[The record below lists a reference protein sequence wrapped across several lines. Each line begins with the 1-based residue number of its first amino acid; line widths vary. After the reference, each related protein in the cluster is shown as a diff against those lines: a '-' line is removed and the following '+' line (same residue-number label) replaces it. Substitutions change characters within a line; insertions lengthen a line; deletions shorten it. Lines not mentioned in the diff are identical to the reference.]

1 MRLKKLREVSIF
13 WKISAIFEIVL
24 ILTILGICAF
34 ATSRFSKILYTK
46 ATSLGDVRVEKL
58 ADFSANK
65 YNRIYGLSNYIH
77 SGEISD
83 VMAKMKQNPDEMYS
97 FDKIQSMN
105 VFFAGV
111 SSADREISDIVI
123 LSVAGGVFSYSETG
137 YSEVSP
143 SYDFWGNETISKFVA
158 SDKMIAAYHMDPS
171 VYTIKQRGP
180 VVAFLGKIYDA
191 SRYPKKELLGIFMM
205 NIPTETFYEAMGFH
219 EENVK
224 GNLYLTN
231 SEGEILFSTDE
242 LAYAGDTEYDEQ
254 FQKKIAG
261 ETGLYCAEK
270 NVSTSEMKAYYLL
283 TKQEIYEDLTSV
295 KYLMASVIILAIGLI
310 TVIEWAVIYVYRKRV
325 QRLLKFMN
333 EVEEG
338 QLDVRVPVDSE
349 DEIGV
354 LSKSFNEMCE
364 KLDLYID
371 RAYRAAL
378 AQKNAELNALQMQI
392 DPHFLYNTL
401 ESIKANAMEQGDET
415 TAEMLL
421 LLADLFRWSTRT
433 KDKIVLLEEEL
444 DYINTY
450 LKLQSYRYK
459 DKLDIS
465 FQIEPECLDLAVP
478 KLVLQPVVENVIRHA
493 FFGKK
498 NSGLVGVTAKV
509 KEEKRLEI
517 TVYDNGN
524 GIPPEKLEQICQSIS
539 AQEPEKE
546 RAEEGTNIGIRNV
559 DQRIKLLFGEEYG
572 LEISSIY
579 NMGTAV
585 KLTFPAMQI
594 EEMSQLV

>member
-13 WKISAIFEIVL
+13 WKISAVFEVVL
-24 ILTILGICAF
+24 ILTILGICTF
-34 ATSRFSKILYTK
+34 VTSRFSKIYYDK
-46 ATSLGDVRVEKL
+46 ATALGDIRVEKL
-58 ADFSANK
+58 ADFTANK

-111 SSADREISDIVI
+111 SSADNEISDIVI
-123 LSVAGGVFSYSETG
+123 LSVEGGVFSYTEKG

-143 SYDFWGNETISKFVA
+143 SYDFWDNETISKFVS

-171 VYTIKQRGP
+171 VYTIKQRDP
-180 VVAFLGKIYDA
+180 VVAFLGKIYDS
-191 SRYPKKELLGIFMM
+191 SRYPKKELIGIFMM
-205 NIPTETFYEAMGFH
+205 NVPTDTFYEAMGSR
-219 EENVK
+219 EENAK

-242 LAYAGDTEYDEQ
+242 KAYTGDAEFYQQ
-254 FQKKIAG
+254 FQTNIS
-261 ETGLYCAEK
+261 EESGLYCAEK
-270 NVSTSEMKAYYLL
+270 NVSTSEMKAYYML
-283 TKQEIYEDLTSV
+283 TEQEIYKELTSV
-295 KYLMASVIILAIGLI
+295 RYLLAGIVVLAIGLI
-310 TVIEWAVIYVYRKRV
+310 TAIEWAVITVYRKRV

-338 QLDVRVPVDSE
+338 QLDIRVPVDSE

-354 LSKSFNEMCE
+354 LGKSFNEMCE

-433 KDKIVLLEEEL
+433 KDKFVLLEEEL

-459 DKLDIS
+459 DSLDIS
-465 FQIEPECLDLAVP
+465 FQIQPECLDLAVP

-509 KEEKRLEI
+509 KEQKRLEI

-524 GIPPEKLEQICQSIS
+524 GIPQEQLEKICQEIAAQGTDSETHSI
-539 AQEPEKE
+539 
-546 RAEEGTNIGIRNV
+546 GMRNV
-559 DQRIKLLFGEEYG
+559 DQRIKLLFGENYG
-572 LEISSIY
+572 LQISSIY

-594 EEMSQLV
+594 EEMSELV